1 MTEMRTENA
10 VLSQTLRKD
19 AIIQTDEYQILAQIP
34 LPSVPDA
41 VALASSPGINLT
53 ENQTR
58 RPFPAASNYG
68 HLATPAEGPS
78 SEDHHQEP
86 IVVAKRPRGRPRG
99 TVLPPQ
105 ELILPMGAK
114 RLRTSKNI

>member
-19 AIIQTDEYQILAQIP
+19 AIIQTDEYQIPAQIP

-41 VALASSPGINLT
+41 EALASSPGINLT

-58 RPFPAASNYG
+58 RPFPAASDYG

-78 SEDHHQEP
+78 SEDHHQEV
-86 IVVAKRPRGRPRG
+86 IAKRPRGRPRG

-114 RLRTSKNI
+114 RLRTTKNI

>member
-1 MTEMRTENA
+1 MRTENA

-19 AIIQTDEYQILAQIP
+19 AIIQTDEYQILAQVP
-34 LPSVPDA
+34 LPSLPNAEV
-41 VALASSPGINLT
+41 LASSPGVNLT
-53 ENQTR
+53 ESQTR
-58 RPFPAASNYG
+58 RPFPAASDYG

-78 SEDHHQEP
+78 SEDRHQEP
-86 IVVAKRPRGRPRG
+86 IVIAKRPRGRPRG

-105 ELILPMGAK
+105 ELILPMGVK

>member
-41 VALASSPGINLT
+41 EALASSPGINLT
-53 ENQTR
+53 ESQTR
-58 RPFPAASNYG
+58 RPSAASVYG
-68 HLATPAEGPS
+68 PLATPAEGPS

-86 IVVAKRPRGRPRG
+86 IVIAKRPRGRPRG

-105 ELILPMGAK
+105 ELILPIGVK